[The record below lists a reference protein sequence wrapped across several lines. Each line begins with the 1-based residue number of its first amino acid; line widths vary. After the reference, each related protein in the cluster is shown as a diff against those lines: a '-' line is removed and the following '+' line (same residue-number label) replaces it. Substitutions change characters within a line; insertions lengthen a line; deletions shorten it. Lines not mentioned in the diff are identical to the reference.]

1 MHLQEERCFEGVVS
15 SDEGH
20 IISWVELQRGC
31 SEILQ
36 GVGSEASFPDVGQ
49 GRPCVLYILTIL
61 RGHLLL
67 LFLIIPRGC
76 ILRPIQHRQLSLY
89 SLIPFSTLQALM
101 LHPRPEVML
110 LLVMHFMV
118 QILIQRIV
126 ECLSLLVG
134 LPSLGLAGLADVEL
148 APGPMRRFA
157 IPCV

>member
-1 MHLQEERCFEGVVS
+1 
-15 SDEGH
+15 
-20 IISWVELQRGC
+20 
-31 SEILQ
+31 
-36 GVGSEASFPDVGQ
+36 
-49 GRPCVLYILTIL
+49 
-61 RGHLLL
+61 
-67 LFLIIPRGC
+67 
-76 ILRPIQHRQLSLY
+76 
-89 SLIPFSTLQALM
+89 M

-157 IPCV
+157 IP